1 MLLWE
6 ESTELDLLRTLVKEL
21 QSKNRIA
28 EENSQL
34 LREKVHFLEDRVDYL
49 NKKVQQHENTKHP
62 SDSVTSNEEPRKIH
76 NVVANNE
83 IVILE
88 NLSAEPVD
96 DSFALPAANSP
107 VIVNSAP
114 IATRTEKDED
124 KWIEVRNRNTNKIS
138 VRNRPVDKSSR
149 PEPLRGSNVNI
160 CSLRPASRV
169 SSLFLSGLAPEV
181 TSESVKNFL
190 KENNFNEYTCEKMKT
205 KKGKYCSS
213 FRLTVPHDD
222 IDKYLCPD
230 LWPRGI
236 LINHFRNLQRQNMVK
251 ENLNSRKSSSGNFD
265 TFLES
270 MEGILT
276 QLSRNRQIILAGDFN
291 VI

>member
-1 MLLWE
+1 
-6 ESTELDLLRTLVKEL
+6 
-21 QSKNRIA
+21 
-28 EENSQL
+28 
-34 LREKVHFLEDRVDYL
+34 
-49 NKKVQQHENTKHP
+49 
-62 SDSVTSNEEPRKIH
+62 
-76 NVVANNE
+76 
-83 IVILE
+83 
-88 NLSAEPVD
+88 AEPVD